1 MDRPGEKL
9 RKIRERLKLTY
20 RDVEHAGQELARRR
34 GSPEFLL
41 PLSRLADIENG
52 GKVPS
57 LFRLYTLCVVYRL
70 DFHEALRWYGVPL
83 EELDSDT
90 LHVQLEETHPLP
102 GRTPGIVT
110 LPNPPATEI
119 DLSKTTFLSHLI
131 RQWGK
136 VPLSFLNGMD
146 LKQHRY
152 GLVGLED
159 WSMFPLLRPGSLV
172 LIDEGRRKI
181 ARGGWN
187 NEFDRPIY
195 FFEYR
200 QGFACGWCSLE
211 ADRLTIQPHP
221 ASEKQPLTFRFP
233 DEIDVLG
240 QVTGVAMLL
249 ESSKRR
255 HGRSAATAIRPTSS

>member
-20 RDVEHAGQELARRR
+20 RDVEKASQELARRR
-34 GSPEFLL
+34 GSTEFLI
-41 PLSRLADIENG
+41 PLSRLADIENA

-70 DFHEALRWYGVPL
+70 DFYEVLHWYGVPL
-83 EELDSDT
+83 EHLTADS
-90 LHVQLEETHPLP
+90 LHVRLDETHPLP
-102 GRTPGIVT
+102 NKTNGSVT
-110 LPNPPATEI
+110 IPNPPGLDI

-136 VPLSFLNGMD
+136 APLSFLNGLDM
-146 LKQHRY
+146 KQHRY

-159 WSMFPLLRPGSLV
+159 WSMFPILRPGSLV
-172 LIDEGRRKI
+172 MIDEGRRKI
-181 ARGGWN
+181 ARAGWS

-195 FFEYR
+195 FFEHR
-200 QGFACGWCSLE
+200 DGFACGWCTLE
-211 ADRLTIQPHP
+211 SDRLLIQPHP
-221 ASEKQPLTFRFP
+221 ASEKQPMLFRFP
-233 DEIDVLG
+233 DEIDVIG

-249 ESSKRR
+249 EASKRR
-255 HGRSAATAIRPTSS
+255 HSRPASPAIKPTS